1 MRNPEFVRYSAV
13 LLGLVVLCTKTRN
26 RFCPMCTKEC
36 CIVLTRSKPFWGQF
50 WGQIC
55 ETDSDSQRSNK
66 CAALVSLRNMNTSS
80 TGFLP
85 VKSPTNPYISFTL
98 QQEVVRKPTLHHP
111 RTPPLSPRETL
122 LFGRIQ
128 TASTRCLSS
137 QIPPQ
142 IPRLGGF
149 LSKNGFSCAGFAQTG
164 FTCTGKACTNK
175 LNTKKAN
182 TNPILSAK
190 RKIRIFML

>member
-1 MRNPEFVRYSAV
+1 MRNLKFVRYSAV

-36 CIVLTRSKPFWGQF
+36 CMVLTRSKPFWGQF

-98 QQEVVRKPTLHHP
+98 WQEVVHKHHSTASLHTAP
-111 RTPPLSPRETL
+111 VAARNASVWVRSQRIDTVPVQPNSALNFPLSGDF
-122 LFGRIQ
+122 LFYRKGIYLNGISLYRQIQ
-128 TASTRCLSS
+128 H
-137 QIPPQ
+137 
-142 IPRLGGF
+142 
-149 LSKNGFSCAGFAQTG
+149 K
-164 FTCTGKACTNK
+164 
-175 LNTKKAN
+175 
-182 TNPILSAK
+182 
-190 RKIRIFML
+190 

>member
-55 ETDSDSQRSNK
+55 ETDSRTLQSNQ
-66 CAALVSLRNMNTSS
+66 CAVLVSLRNAGTYI
-80 TGFLP
+80 TGFSHR
-85 VKSPTNPYISFTL
+85 KSPMNQYIGFTL
-98 QQEVVRKPTLHHP
+98 RQEVVCKPNPQHS
-111 RTPPLSPRETL
+111 RTPPPSPRETPL
-122 LFGRIQ
+122 LGRIQ
-128 TASTRCLSS
+128 TASARCPSS

-142 IPRLGGF
+142 IPRFPGIF
-149 LSKNGFSCAGFAQTG
+149 LFYREGIY
-164 FTCTGKACTNK
+164 
-175 LNTKKAN
+175 LN
-182 TNPILSAK
+182 
-190 RKIRIFML
+190 RISLYR